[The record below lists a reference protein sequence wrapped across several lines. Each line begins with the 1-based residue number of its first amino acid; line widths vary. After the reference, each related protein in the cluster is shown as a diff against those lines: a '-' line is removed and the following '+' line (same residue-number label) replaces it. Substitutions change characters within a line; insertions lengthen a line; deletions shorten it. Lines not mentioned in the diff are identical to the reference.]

1 MPFEIMVVAVTA
13 IITAG
18 ITAIVLAALI
28 TRSIQSRRKS
38 RELPGGDSLTK
49 TELRLLL
56 AEAVAEATDPLYDKV
71 DAIQRQLNSVSAQLP
86 SPGQTESRQ
95 LEAHIKEKEVL
106 P

>member
-38 RELPGGDSLTK
+38 RELPSGDSLTR

-56 AEAVAEATDPLYDKV
+56 SEAVAEATDPLYDKV
-71 DAIQRQLNSVSAQLP
+71 DAIQHQLDLVGSQLAASERP
-86 SPGQTESRQ
+86 EPLQ
-95 LEAHIKEKEVL
+95 LEAPEQERR
-106 P
+106 